1 MSSLSKE
8 SVSVL
13 KIWIVLATA
22 SRIEASPQFETKCGR
37 FFEAPIIA
45 ADERLEGV
53 LTAIRI
59 SEQGLTMLQW
69 ILTPRG
75 PTKEVR

>member
-1 MSSLSKE
+1 M
-8 SVSVL
+8 L

-37 FFEAPIIA
+37 FFEAPIIIA

-75 PTKEVR
+75 PTKEIR

>member
-22 SRIEASPQFETKCGR
+22 SRIEASPQFGTKCGR

-45 ADERLEGV
+45 ADERLEG
-53 LTAIRI
+53 
-59 SEQGLTMLQW
+59 S
-69 ILTPRG
+69 
-75 PTKEVR
+75 

>member
-1 MSSLSKE
+1 M
-8 SVSVL
+8 L

-69 ILTPRG
+69 IMTPRG